1 MALVTDVSAVRS
13 EDAPAAQAAK
23 SKVERAATPPK
34 VSEWQETHQAQLEA
48 LIAHMG
54 YRVKFSKDERT
65 GRFVCQIMDK
75 ESKKVIHQIP
85 PEEVLAIAAR
95 LDEMIGLLFDREL

>member
-1 MALVTDVSAVRS
+1 MTLVTDVRAVRS

-23 SKVERAATPPK
+23 SKVEREATPPK
-34 VSEWQETHQAQLEA
+34 VSEWQQTHQAQLEA

-75 ESKKVIHQIP
+75 ESKVIRQIP
-85 PEEVLAIAAR
+85 PEEVLDLAAR
-95 LDEMIGLLFDREL
+95 LDEMVGLIFDREL